1 MFMAFKYLRDY
12 CAEKGRDSFI
22 AAGQWK
28 RWVEMHVGRRLLPM
42 SLGWGFPGGLAVKIY
57 LPEQEVWL

>member
-1 MFMAFKYLRDY
+1 MLTAFKYLRDY

-28 RWVEMHVGRRLLPM
+28 RWIEMHMGRRLLPM
-42 SLGWGFPGGLAVKIY
+42 SMGWGCL
-57 LPEQEVWL
+57 